1 VKAVHDI
8 VMQLLPL
15 REQRFIDPNKLLKL
29 TDRLKIRDIE
39 AKIYFLR
46 ELLAIVRRLSMKIYK
61 DPDDRLRL
69 IDALQQALDL
79 AIEEEE
85 AMLAAEE

>member
-1 VKAVHDI
+1 MKAVHDI

>member
-1 VKAVHDI
+1 MKAVHDV

-15 REQRFIDPNKLLKL
+15 REQRYIDPSKVLKIA
-29 TDRLKIRDIE
+29 DRLKIRDIE
-39 AKIYFLR
+39 ARIYFFR
-46 ELLAIVRRLSMKIYK
+46 ELLAIVRRLSLKIYR

-69 IDALQQALDL
+69 IEAIQQALDL

-85 AMLAAEE
+85 EMLAQE

>member
-1 VKAVHDI
+1 MNAVHDI

-15 REQRFIDPNKLLKL
+15 REQRYIDPNKLLKL
-29 TDRLKIRDIE
+29 ADRLKIRDVE

-46 ELLAIVRRLSMKIYK
+46 ELLGIVRRLSLKIYG

-85 AMLAAEE
+85 ELLAAEE